1 MNRRDEVWHYLWDA
15 WDRLRTVTTPDGQT
29 FEYTYDPSGRRLSK
43 TGDSASVVFAWH
55 GTRLVEQVS
64 TGEEVVSWSYLPGRF
79 TPSAQTH
86 SSTAGSELRAGEL
99 LLDSPAAA
107 ASQAEVD
114 RRFYALVTDHIDT
127 PAALLNPD
135 TGALVGRAHATMWG
149 QTVWTGE
156 ADTPWRY
163 PGQYHDAE
171 TGLHYNHHRYYQPGT
186 GRYLSPDPLGLAPAP
201 NPYAYVGNP
210 SVLVDPTGLAPCPKI
225 TERGLLHSFGRHAH
239 EWFGMSP
246 DKVTWATH
254 GEQWRAMIEKAMD
267 STAVVDWRTGSTP
280 TSAHFV
286 RNVGDGKPF
295 LVQFDRVSG
304 ELVTAFKPNSDQL
317 AAISRL
323 LRTR

>member
-55 GTRLVEQVS
+55 GTQLVEQA
-64 TGEEVVSWSYLPGRF
+64 TAGGEVVSWSYLPGRF
-79 TPSAQTH
+79 TPSTQTH

-156 ADTPWRY
+156 ADTPWRF

-171 TGLHYNHHRYYQPGT
+171 TGLHYNHHRFYQPGT

-210 SVLVDPTGLAPCPKI
+210 TMFADPLGLMPYEGGTVWDRI
-225 TERGLLHSFGRHAH
+225 TPTQPPYPGTLLPQSFVMHTPHGDMWVHPNATDHLYDEARNLLERGAPH
-239 EWFGMSP
+239 
-246 DKVTWATH
+246 
-254 GEQWRAMIEKAMD
+254 
-267 STAVVDWRTGSTP
+267 
-280 TSAHFV
+280 
-286 RNVGDGKPF
+286 
-295 LVQFDRVSG
+295 DRVDGGQRSDSARTDSPAYSG
-304 ELVTAFKPNSDQL
+304 PIGGSVRRSQFGH
-317 AAISRL
+317 
-323 LRTR
+323 